1 HYPRYLCTACCTST
15 ARTVSNKEK

>member
-1 HYPRYLCTACCTST
+1 HHPRYFCTACCTST

>member
-1 HYPRYLCTACCTST
+1 HYPRYFCTARCTST

>member
-1 HYPRYLCTACCTST
+1 HYPRYLCTARCTST